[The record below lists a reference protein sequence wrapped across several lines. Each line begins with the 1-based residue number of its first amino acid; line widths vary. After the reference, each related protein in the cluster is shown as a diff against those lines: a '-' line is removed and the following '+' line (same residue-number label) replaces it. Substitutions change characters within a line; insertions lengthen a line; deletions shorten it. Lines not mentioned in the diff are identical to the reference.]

1 MKNTMKA
8 MKKGQMGM
16 NRAVLEYDVPKTN
29 DYPTL
34 NGQFSEKVT
43 HRKPIDKV
51 NT

>member
-29 DYPTL
+29 D
-34 NGQFSEKVT
+34 
-43 HRKPIDKV
+43 
-51 NT
+51 